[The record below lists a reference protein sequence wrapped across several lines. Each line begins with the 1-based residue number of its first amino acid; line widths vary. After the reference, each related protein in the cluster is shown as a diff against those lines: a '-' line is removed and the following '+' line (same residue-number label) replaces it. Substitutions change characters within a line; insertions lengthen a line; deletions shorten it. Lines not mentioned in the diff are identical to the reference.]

1 MCQQSKYLRH
11 RTLENKMSYFCS
23 DVCIHQTFQLL
34 DSILCELHLSSNF
47 TIILCNC
54 ISNIASPPTRSTV
67 TLWHIWHILAKNA
80 YVLFTPPTPGAYSQ
94 PIHTHHKYSDKV
106 QRSVHD
112 INFLKTTFFL
122 SFVTWAQRNK
132 CLFSGGSDCMFF
144 PPPENLISLPFER
157 KRKLLMYT

>member
-1 MCQQSKYLRH
+1 MPPVKVPTSSY
-11 RTLENKMSYFCS
+11 TWEENL
-23 DVCIHQTFQLL
+23 DVCIHQSFQLL
-34 DSILCELHLSSNF
+34 DSILCESHLSSNF
-47 TIILCNC
+47 KIILSNC

-106 QRSVHD
+106 QRSVCM
-112 INFLKTTFFL
+112 ILLSSKLLFFL
-122 SFVTWAQRNK
+122 SFVTWTQRNK
-132 CLFSGGSDCMFF
+132 CLFSGGSGCMFF
-144 PPPENLISLPFER
+144 PPRENVILLPFER